1 MMNERTYYSREAE
14 ERAQMERTMLA
25 ALVLAFGLGV
35 GAAIMLLFAPRT
47 GEKTRKVLAD
57 QVGHV
62 YEKGGEA
69 TNSALDGLRKEF
81 DHLRSDVEDRLK
93 HLQS

>member
-14 ERAQMERTMLA
+14 QKAQMERTMLA

-35 GAAIMLLFAPRT
+35 GAALMLLFAPRS
-47 GEKTRKVLAD
+47 GDKTRQALAD
-57 QVGHV
+57 QVEQV
-62 YEKGGEA
+62 YEKGGKEA
-69 TNSALDGLRKEF
+69 SHALKDLRKEF
-81 DHLRSDVEDRLK
+81 EHLRSDVEDRLK